1 MGTVYS
7 EEPAGLETIKSNRN
21 TFKHTN
27 MWTLYLEI
35 IVFLKFVT
43 PTVIPDYRKI
53 TERADTLERNEEENS
68 TPLTRKK
75 RDAYFDN
82 ILDEPIVNLDT
93 RIWNREVCEVVTRR
107 SRLSSSVD
115 DRGSRILVLSPRHPS
130 SSTYQHYIQ
139 THRCVQ
145 PGHVIMVG
153 GVNVKCVQQYLKE
166 TLVVANVD
174 GQEIYKRPIFLP
186 SGCQAMMER

>member
-1 MGTVYS
+1 
-7 EEPAGLETIKSNRN
+7 
-21 TFKHTN
+21 

-82 ILDEPIVNLDT
+82 ILNEPTVSLDT

-115 DRGSRILVLSPRHPS
+115 DRGSRILVLSPSYPS